1 MFNYY
6 EFKNGDNITYLELL
20 KPNGQSLGELK
31 NAYNKVSKISLG
43 EVSEL
48 SFTLPNV
55 KEIFMQN
62 YGDMT
67 NEEKSSLFSKLENY
81 PQPNIEDIGKSSIT
95 LVGYQVFARYS
106 NGLEMIFT
114 IPNRTI
120 TSDMMKVDISF
131 TCYSREHELARKLI
145 IDYRG
150 VLIDDKYT
158 LDALTLEEVSRDL
171 LGGTIWELDFLDVG
185 YNNTDVN
192 PIRRT
197 VDAFNN
203 VSLLAALDN
212 ISTVFGAIPIYD
224 TINRK
229 VSFYRA
235 DNEEYFKYNGLLIDS
250 VNYMN
255 NVKEQKTTDELITRL
270 YGIGANN
277 LTINGVNPA
286 GVSYIEDLSFF
297 IYPAKLNDNKDG
309 LIGHSKYMSDSLA
322 LAELLYEEKVADTT
336 ITFQE
341 LYEEKDTKQSE
352 LIILENQLTSLKFEL
367 NQIQDYIDVM
377 FVGNNSATED
387 NQDYV
392 LKRDELD
399 DKQDEIEAK
408 QLEINNKKAEIS
420 AINNQLSD
428 LYDDL
433 KIENNFTEEEIAERQ
448 CFIYEGLYTNSGIA
462 IAEDLYDEMV
472 DFLNKKKEPNIII
485 ETNINNILSMKSKN
499 AKKDANKIMV
509 GEKIDLYYNYK
520 GIDIDIRAQILAIT
534 IDEENN
540 SLDLVISNTQD
551 YKKSSTDYLEN
562 ILKRSI
568 TTSTIVDN
576 NIIDWN
582 KGKIAIDELD
592 GIYQNGIDTA
602 KIQIEGASDNSVRFN
617 ERGLTILNTTEPLRF
632 LRATNG
638 VLALTK
644 DGGRTYSTAITPE
657 GIWAERLIGQ
667 ILLGSELIIESTD
680 INTSLKISD
689 IPSGTYSDVNSDLNP
704 YGDDF
709 GIVVKGPNN
718 LIFVSRERGF
728 KITTLSGVTL
738 FEAKTNGIL
747 RAKGLEIISQD
758 GYSILDGVN
767 ILQSWQDTVSDS
779 CDASHPVYQYVY
791 IPAETAS
798 IRTAKLSLR
807 RLNYR
812 AYSTATGGGGAS
824 TQSTTSSGG
833 GSYGST
839 VDREGN
845 GTSAHQHTIQV
856 QGTDTSVS
864 NAEALGYKILM
875 INPGG
880 GGNMGDCAFGAA
892 AGGKIFASNAA
903 GLLNSLTPK
912 THCTING
919 HTHYFSVPSHTHN
932 VSIDIPSHTH
942 SISYG
947 ISEQAFSGSVTVKVG
962 STTIGTYGSDQVA
975 IDIKN
980 YLVAGS
986 WNTITYTPSG
996 NARVQSTI
1004 FIQAMIGVPS

>member
-131 TCYSREHELARKLI
+131 TCYSREYELARKLI

-185 YNNTDVN
+185 YNNTDAN

-235 DNEEYFKYNGLLIDS
+235 DNEEYFKYNGLLIDN

-277 LTINGVNPA
+277 LTINGVNPT

-392 LKRDELD
+392 LKRAELD

-592 GIYQNGIDTA
+592 DIYQNGIDTA

-667 ILLGSELIIESTD
+667 ILIGNELSIIGDDGT
-680 INTSLKISD
+680 LKISNIIED
-689 IPSGTYSDVNSDLNP
+689 EYPDLE
-704 YGDDF
+704 DEDF
-709 GIVVKGPNN
+709 GLTLNSSLN
-718 LIFVSRERGF
+718 RIFITRERGF
-728 KITTLSGVTL
+728 KITKLNGDVLFAADIDGNLIANNLTVNDGVFKGNVTADNLYLNNGGRVISGDGLLTNLQFQSANGDTPLGWFWDGDYYHNMAINIPYMIPNNFTIIKAYVTL
-738 FEAKTNGIL
+738 YHIPTYISLIESGTTNYYWGYARNVKLYKINNTGFYLPKTSLQGVPFYGELTNVTEIPNAFGPNGF
-747 RAKGLEIISQD
+747 
-758 GYSILDGVN
+758 
-767 ILQSWQDTVSDS
+767 
-779 CDASHPVYQYVY
+779 
-791 IPAETAS
+791 TA
-798 IRTAKLSLR
+798 
-807 RLNYR
+807 NVPN
-812 AYSTATGGGGAS
+812 AS
-824 TQSTTSSGG
+824 THDAQTVDSANVATSFSSGESGMIILKTSQSTPSSLGDALTKTG
-833 GSYGST
+833 HAFATLNFVGYIS
-839 VDREGN
+839 VDE
-845 GTSAHQHTIQV
+845 
-856 QGTDTSVS
+856 
-864 NAEALGYKILM
+864 
-875 INPGG
+875 
-880 GGNMGDCAFGAA
+880 
-892 AGGKIFASNAA
+892 
-903 GLLNSLTPK
+903 
-912 THCTING
+912 
-919 HTHYFSVPSHTHN
+919 
-932 VSIDIPSHTH
+932 
-942 SISYG
+942 
-947 ISEQAFSGSVTVKVG
+947 
-962 STTIGTYGSDQVA
+962 
-975 IDIKN
+975 
-980 YLVAGS
+980 
-986 WNTITYTPSG
+986 
-996 NARVQSTI
+996 
-1004 FIQAMIGVPS
+1004 